1 MLASSW
7 VIYISD
13 MNTIAVADIDI
24 KNLLKGWLIKL
35 MLDKPTNHP
44 VITPK
49 NHILSS

>member
-13 MNTIAVADIDI
+13 MNTIAVADIDM

>member
-1 MLASSW
+1 MPASNW

-24 KNLLKGWLIKL
+24 ENLLKGWLIKL
-35 MLDKPTNHP
+35 MLDNPTNHP